1 VLLTKVTCLTFVV
14 IAIWHMYMAAVR
26 GAGLSWA
33 VPSREGRPLFRPSR
47 GATLLVAVVLLF
59 FAALVAS
66 CAGLWHVGI
75 PHRVLLWLSYALA
88 LGLVGR
94 AVGDFR
100 YVGFFK
106 RIHGSTFAR
115 LDSLIFS
122 PLCLLLATG
131 VLLSA
136 NISAA

>member
-1 VLLTKVTCLTFVV
+1 MLAAKVTCFAFVA
-14 IAIWHMYMAAVR
+14 IAVWHIYMATVR
-26 GAGLSWA
+26 DTGPSWA
-33 VPSREGRPLFRPSR
+33 VPSREGRALFRPSR
-47 GATLLVAVVLLF
+47 AATFLVAVLLLF

-66 CAGLWHVGI
+66 CAGLWRVGV
-75 PHRVLLWLSYALA
+75 PHRVLVLLSCALA

-94 AVGDFR
+94 AVGDFK

-106 RIHGSTFAR
+106 RIHGSAFAR

-122 PLCLLLATG
+122 PLCLLLAAG

-136 NISAA
+136 RLSTT

>member
-1 VLLTKVTCLTFVV
+1 VLVAEATCLAFVM
-14 IAIWHMYMAAVR
+14 IAVWHVYVAVAR
-26 GAGLSWA
+26 DAGLSWA

-47 GATLLVAVVLLF
+47 GATLLVAVLLLL

-66 CAGLWHVGI
+66 TAGLWHVGI
-75 PHRVLLWLSYALA
+75 SHRVLLWLSYALA

-106 RIHGSTFAR
+106 RIRGSAFAR

-122 PLCLLLATG
+122 PLCLLLAAG

-136 NISAA
+136 NPSAT

>member
-1 VLLTKVTCLTFVV
+1 MLLAEVTCLAFLA
-14 IAIWHMYMAAVR
+14 IALWHVYMASAPDAAR
-26 GAGLSWA
+26 LWA
-33 VPSREGRPLFRPSR
+33 VPSRDGTPLFRPSR
-47 GATLLVAVVLLF
+47 VATLAVAAMLLL
-59 FAALVAS
+59 FAALVGS
-66 CAGLWHVGI
+66 CAGLWRLGI
-75 PHRVLLWLSYALA
+75 PHRVLVIFSYALA

-106 RIHGSTFAR
+106 RIRGSQFAR

-122 PLCLLLATG
+122 PVCLLLALG

-136 NISAA
+136 TLSAT